1 MLTIDTLIRMLFEK
15 NASDL
20 HITAEAEPALRIDG
34 EIVKT
39 DLEKLKP
46 EICNN
51 IVYSVLTDEQRE
63 KLEQENELT
72 ISFGIEKIG
81 RVRMNVFKQR
91 GVIAANLRRIPGEI
105 MNFDELGLPPIV
117 VDIVQLPKG
126 LVLVTGPTG
135 SGKSATLAAMV
146 DWINHNKTVHV
157 LTLEEPVEYIFPHQK
172 AIVNQ
177 REIGTDTKDSAIG
190 LDRALRSDPDV
201 VLISELTNRE
211 TIQAAL
217 NLAETGHLVFASMQ
231 STDSVQAIYK
241 MIDAFEPHQQFRAR
255 MQLSIVLQAV
265 LAQQLLPR
273 GYSSGRAMAC
283 EILIPT
289 SAVRSLIR
297 EDKENQITSVMQTG
311 GEYGMQTMNQA
322 LFDLYQKQLVT
333 YNEIFSRTTD
343 PRDLQQLVKGTM

>member
-1 MLTIDTLIRMLFEK
+1 MITIDTLIRMLFEK

-20 HITAEAEPALRIDG
+20 HITADAEPALRIDG

-46 EICNN
+46 EVCNSL
-51 IVYSVLTDEQRE
+51 VHRVLTDDQRE
-63 KLEQENELT
+63 KLEHDNELT
-72 ISFGIEKIG
+72 ISFEIEKIG
-81 RVRMNVFKQR
+81 RVRMNIFKQR
-91 GVIAANLRRIPGEI
+91 GTIAANLRRIPGES
-105 MNFDELGLPPIV
+105 MSFDELGLPPII

-126 LVLVTGPTG
+126 FVLVTGPTG

-157 LTLEEPVEYIFPHQK
+157 LTVEEPVEYIFHHQK
-172 AIVNQ
+172 SIVNQ
-177 REIGTDTKDSAIG
+177 REVGTDTRESIIG
-190 LDRALRSDPDV
+190 LNHAMRSDPDV
-201 VLISELTNRE
+201 VLISELTTRE

-241 MIDAFEPHQQFRAR
+241 LIDAFEPHQQIRAR

-273 GYSSGRAMAC
+273 GYSSGRVLAC
-283 EILIPT
+283 EILVPT
-289 SAVRSLIR
+289 SAVRKLIR
-297 EDKENQITSVMQTG
+297 EEKEHQITSVMQTG
-311 GEYGMQTMNQA
+311 SEYGMQTMNQA